1 MDNRS
6 LLVGAALLMLAAPAY
21 AQNGGSSTTGPASG
35 STTQP
40 TANAHQGGD
49 KSMTGANGSSGSSV
63 GAPGQA
69 GKAGAE
75 SDPGTLKPP
84 K

>member
-1 MDNRS
+1 MNR
-6 LLVGAALLMLAAPAY
+6 LVLVAAALSMLAAPAY

-35 STTQP
+35 STAQP
-40 TANAHQGGD
+40 TANATGNGD

-63 GAPGQA
+63 GAPGKA

-75 SDPGTLKPP
+75 SDPGTVKPP